1 MKLLSRHVCLLA
13 ATTVFIGGCGKQE
26 RSEAVEFAK
35 VLAEQKVTFASANT
49 TERDLVNNA
58 RAWCGAITTNGAGRG
73 AELDRNAALAAEQG
87 KSVVAIS
94 AQLSEVRQAINR
106 QTLTGQ
112 YPRDV
117 RAVLTD
123 QLTKRQRMLQ
133 DLRVLF
139 EQAAPQFLAYKLN
152 KAYAGDTYPDAV
164 VKLDAML
171 RTYGSPDDAVGV
183 ALTSLQ
189 TKYGLD
195 K

>member
-1 MKLLSRHVCLLA
+1 MKLLNWRVCLLA
-13 ATTVFIGGCGKQE
+13 AATVFIGGCGKQE

-58 RAWCGAITTNGAGRG
+58 RAWCGAITANGAGRG

-112 YPRDV
+112 FPRDV

-171 RTYGSPDDAVGV
+171 RTYGAPDDAVGV
-183 ALTSLQ
+183 ALTSLE
-189 TKYGLD
+189 TKYGLN